1 MIFRGILVFPNFARL
16 KFKNEMCNVAQSKE
30 RCPGAT
36 QNGDQAPC
44 PRAFLEKEP
53 ALLHHTSPQSSS
65 PHILGTGE
73 ENNQVGD
80 FCTAGSAE
88 FVAKGLLTQETAAG
102 KPMRAFELSILTW
115 EGS

>member
-36 QNGDQAPC
+36 QNWDQAPC

-65 PHILGTGE
+65 PIYWEQEKRIIRRVISALLGV
-73 ENNQVGD
+73 Q
-80 FCTAGSAE
+80 S
-88 FVAKGLLTQETAAG
+88 LLQKACSLRKLLRG
-102 KPMRAFELSILTW
+102 NP
-115 EGS
+115 

>member
-1 MIFRGILVFPNFARL
+1 MGPGTLPKGFLGERTSSASPHITPVIL
-16 KFKNEMCNVAQSKE
+16 
-30 RCPGAT
+30 
-36 QNGDQAPC
+36 
-44 PRAFLEKEP
+44 
-53 ALLHHTSPQSSS
+53 

-73 ENNQVGD
+73 ENNQAGD